1 MFALTTGPWN
11 AYVSSILKLNFNNDR
26 TADGRQPDGRQP
38 AGDLVSLAKLDP
50 GETAEIV
57 EIETDTRLGRRL
69 GDLGFLPGTL
79 VRTLSRAPLGD
90 PTVYELRG
98 SRFCLRE
105 SEARR
110 VRVERMTA
118 PNDD

>member
-1 MFALTTGPWN
+1 MFALTTGPRN
-11 AYVSSILKLNFNNDR
+11 AYVSSKLKLNFNNDQA
-26 TADGRQPDGRQP
+26 ADGRQPEGEQR

-50 GETAEIV
+50 GESGEIV
-57 EIETDTRLGRRL
+57 EIETDTRIGRRL

-79 VRTLSRAPLGD
+79 VRALSRAPLGD

-110 VRVERMTA
+110 VGVERLA
-118 PNDD
+118 ARNDD